1 MAKKLDNVSRETSIL
16 DETGK
21 AIYDGIAFTGPI
33 DVNTS
38 LVKSETTGN
47 ITRNYIEIPVEIK
60 DENGEKVTVFRKLRN
75 ELAVASMATID
86 ILTELRKKS
95 LKMLVLGMAKITD
108 EHAQSVDKTLKTAR
122 ALIRAKYPEYS
133 DNTINKYRRIGLL
146 FSNDTESATDFSFCE
161 FIDEDVSI
169 SNLDVILTLFD
180 GLDVEKATKAERLKA
195 VSDFYGNYIATDM
208 IHLHNSQKEL
218 KKEVHEILNP
228 AIEVEAKEVDEKS
241 TDVEQEKST
250 DVEQE
255 KSTDVE
261 HEKSTD
267 VDSTAETAQK
277 AITAL
282 SLIFK
287 GNSEAEKAISIL
299 MVEIN
304 KLF

>member
-1 MAKKLDNVSRETSIL
+1 MFPT
-16 DETGK
+16 
-21 AIYDGIAFTGPI
+21 FC
-33 DVNTS
+33 
-38 LVKSETTGN
+38 
-47 ITRNYIEIPVEIK
+47 
-60 DENGEKVTVFRKLRN
+60 
-75 ELAVASMATID
+75 
-86 ILTELRKKS
+86 
-95 LKMLVLGMAKITD
+95 
-108 EHAQSVDKTLKTAR
+108 KTLKTAR